1 MKRLSLL
8 ALMLGFMLHAA
19 AVGISAN
26 ALVADK
32 SIKKLYLFIVQ
43 DEHYG
48 YVQPLDS
55 IEVTDGKFSFHNDT
69 LTSRLFFIS
78 PTFDL
83 NDMEACFEQGS
94 YLFMANGENQ
104 LTIAKNNKGQL
115 MVNNPNV
122 ELSNLYVTFKHQKD
136 SAGDKQRL
144 DSLDQLF
151 YAARERNDQRE
162 MQRLKESTGDIYDRA
177 YENQRKWLN
186 KEIERQQGTPFG
198 LYLYYTYRLQHAN
211 ITNKDELTW
220 ARQAV
225 EGANAEARQTWYYK
239 LATEKLDAAALTVA
253 GQMAPAIGGE
263 DKMGKPV
270 SLANFKGKYVLVDF
284 WSSSCTWCRKETPVL
299 LKTYKAFKD
308 KNFTILGVS
317 TDFKRAEWLKAIK
330 DEGAIWDHLLLKGN
344 DRKKIM
350 DDYSIVGIPQILLVA
365 PDGTIIAK
373 NLRGN
378 RIFETVKKAVTK

>member
-8 ALMLGFMLHAA
+8 ALMLSFMLHAA

-32 SIKKLYLFIVQ
+32 SIKKLSLFIVQ

-253 GQMAPAIGGE
+253 GQMAPAIVGE

-284 WSSSCTWCRKETPVL
+284 WSSSCTWCRKETPML

-330 DEGAIWDHLLLKGN
+330 DDGAIWDHLLLKGN

>member
-32 SIKKLYLFIVQ
+32 SSKKLYLFIVQ

-253 GQMAPAIGGE
+253 GQMAPAIVGE

-330 DEGAIWDHLLLKGN
+330 DDGAIWDHLLLKGN

>member
-1 MKRLSLL
+1 
-8 ALMLGFMLHAA
+8 
-19 AVGISAN
+19 
-26 ALVADK
+26 
-32 SIKKLYLFIVQ
+32 
-43 DEHYG
+43 
-48 YVQPLDS
+48 
-55 IEVTDGKFSFHNDT
+55 
-69 LTSRLFFIS
+69 
-78 PTFDL
+78 
-83 NDMEACFEQGS
+83 
-94 YLFMANGENQ
+94 
-104 LTIAKNNKGQL
+104 

-253 GQMAPAIGGE
+253 GQMAPAIVGE

-317 TDFKRAEWLKAIK
+317 TDFKRTEWLKAIK
-330 DEGAIWDHLLLKGN
+330 DDGAIWDHLLLKGN

>member
-55 IEVTDGKFSFHNDT
+55 IEVTDGKFTFHNDT

-122 ELSNLYVTFKHQKD
+122 ELSNLYVTFIHQKD
-136 SAGDKQRL
+136 SAGNKQRL

-253 GQMAPAIGGE
+253 GQMAPAIVGE

-330 DEGAIWDHLLLKGN
+330 DDGAIWDHLLLKGN